1 MILLYFS
8 NISDFLRGSVTNKHE
23 NIRQKKC
30 STNNQ
35 IQTNTHT
42 RFPAML
48 GLNSG
53 LVILSKIEIVAS
65 EVCICIY
72 CIYIHVCIQD
82 IYCIYIVYIYDFV
95 CVCIQAYIHYT
106 HTYTP
111 TNTHSQTHKSDLT
124 FSLSTESVIVN
135 RSVCVCLCVC
145 VCVCVGLCVCV
156 CVCTSTGLDVFAVN
170 GVVQRQSGRARG
182 RACKRDVYHHSTRRP
197 GSAWTRKPKPYSLN
211 PEPWPLNV

>member
-30 STNNQ
+30 STNKQ

-65 EVCICIY
+65 EVCICV
-72 CIYIHVCIQD
+72 HG
-82 IYCIYIVYIYDFV
+82 
-95 CVCIQAYIHYT
+95 
-106 HTYTP
+106 
-111 TNTHSQTHKSDLT
+111 HKC
-124 FSLSTESVIVN
+124 
-135 RSVCVCLCVC
+135 VCVCLCECVYLYIHNTWVCVFVSVCVYTGSSRPPKKGGEDECVYTHTQTHIGLDIFAVLRVLQCEPQRSC
-145 VCVCVGLCVCV
+145 VCV
-156 CVCTSTGLDVFAVN
+156 
-170 GVVQRQSGRARG
+170 
-182 RACKRDVYHHSTRRP
+182 Y
-197 GSAWTRKPKPYSLN
+197 
-211 PEPWPLNV
+211 